1 MKKKIEISAAVL
13 AVCALLFAGYLA
25 FLAPKAQSGQK
36 SVKIEVVIASENM
49 DRTFEYRTDKSYLSD
64 LLSDEENDLHTEMED
79 SQYGKFVSGILG
91 VRADPAE
98 EYFNI
103 KVDGTDATVGVSQL
117 PLEDGKVYTFTLT
130 QL

>member
-1 MKKKIEISAAVL
+1 ML
-13 AVCALLFAGYLA
+13 AVCALLFVGYLA

-36 SVKIEVVIASENM
+36 SVKIEIVIASKSI
-49 DRTFEYRTDKSYLSD
+49 DRTFEYRTDRSFVAD
-64 LLSDEENDLHTEMED
+64 LLEDKKGDLQTEMED
-79 SQYGKFVSGILG
+79 SQYGKFVSGMLG
-91 VRADPAE
+91 VKADPAK

-103 KVDGTDATVGVSQL
+103 KVNGTDATVGVSQL

>member
-1 MKKKIEISAAVL
+1 MKKKIGISAAAL

-36 SVKIEVVIASENM
+36 SVKIEVVITSKNI
-49 DRTFEYRTDKSYLSD
+49 DRAFEYRTDKSYLSD
-64 LLSDEENDLHTEMED
+64 LLSDEEEDLHTEMED
-79 SQYGKFVSGILG
+79 SQYGKFVSGMLG
-91 VRADPAE
+91 VKADPAKD
-98 EYFNI
+98 YFNI